1 MPAYAYTA
9 VGPAGAP
16 ESGVVEAAGRP
27 EALRALAARG
37 LRPTSLRE
45 EGAPAAAGKG
55 PDRRLGPSLQLPFLE
70 ALDDLV
76 RGGLSAGEAV
86 RLLSQRLQ
94 PGPLRDLC
102 AAIWARLGEGLA
114 LSAALGAFPR
124 VFDSHAVNLVA
135 AGEATGNLQGVLG
148 RLIRHYAEQRE
159 FRQRLVAAMLYPAVM
174 VVAASA
180 VTAFLILFLLPR
192 LEPLLASLGGELPWA
207 TRLLVGLAEAAMV
220 AAPLGLLAAL
230 VAAAAVRR
238 WRRTDAGRE
247 ASDAMLL
254 RVPVAGA
261 LSLRLSVLNF
271 CETLASLIENGITL
285 AQALRM
291 AERSAPNRALRRRL
305 RAATD
310 RVLEGEALSR
320 ALGRTGAFP
329 GLLLDRITVAEQTGN
344 LAPGLRDVARSY
356 RADLDRWLAALT
368 KGFAAALLGGV
379 FALVALIAFA
389 IVSAV
394 FAASG
399 NLRF

>member
-1 MPAYAYTA
+1 MPAFTYT
-9 VGPAGAP
+9 GTDAGGVAATGSI
-16 ESGVVEAAGRP
+16 EASGRS
-27 EALRALAARG
+27 EALRQLAARG
-37 LRPTSLRE
+37 IRPSSLRE
-45 EGAPAAAGKG
+45 AGATPQGTKLNEAQLSS
-55 PDRRLGPSLQLPFLE
+55 RLQLPFLE

-94 PGPLRDLC
+94 PGPLRQLC
-102 AAIWARLGEGLA
+102 LAVWSRLGEGLS
-114 LSAALGAFPR
+114 LSAAMASLPR
-124 VFDSHAVNLVA
+124 VFEGHTVHLVA
-135 AGEATGNLQGVLG
+135 AGEATGSLQGVLE
-148 RLIRHYAEQRE
+148 RLIRYFTERRE
-159 FRQRLVAAMLYPAVM
+159 FRQKLVAAMLYPAVM
-174 VVAASA
+174 SIAAVA

-192 LEPLLASLGGELPWA
+192 LEPLLASLGGEMPAA
-207 TRLLVGLAEAAMV
+207 TKFLVGMAEVAMF
-220 AAPLGLLAAL
+220 AAPLILLATGIGFL
-230 VAAAAVRR
+230 GLKR
-238 WRRTDAGRE
+238 WRQTEAGRE
-247 ASDAMLL
+247 AADAALL
-254 RVPVAGA
+254 RLPIAGA
-261 LSLRLSVLNF
+261 LSTRLSVLNF
-271 CETLASLIENGITL
+271 CETLASLLENGITL

-291 AERSAPNRALRRRL
+291 AEKSAPNRALRRRF

-320 ALGRTGAFP
+320 SLGRTGVFP
-329 GLLLDRITVAEQTGN
+329 GLLLDRVTVAEQTGN

-356 RADLDRWLAALT
+356 RAELDRWLAALT

>member
-45 EGAPAAAGKG
+45 EGAAAAAGKG
-55 PDRRLGPSLQLPFLE
+55 ADRRLGSALQLPFLE

-124 VFDSHAVNLVA
+124 VFDSHAVNLIA

-220 AAPLGLLAAL
+220 AAPLALLATL

-247 ASDAMLL
+247 AADAMLL

-368 KGFAAALLGGV
+368 KGVAAALLGGV

>member
-1 MPAYAYTA
+1 MPAFAYTG
-9 VGPAGAP
+9 VGPGGAP
-16 ESGVVEAAGRP
+16 ENGSLEASGRA
-27 EALRALAARG
+27 EALRQLAARG
-37 LRPTSLRE
+37 VRVTGLRE
-45 EGAPAAAGKG
+45 AGAPAKATRGSDA
-55 PDRRLGPSLQLPFLE
+55 RLSAQLQLPFLE

-102 AAIWARLGEGLA
+102 TAVWARLGEGLS
-114 LSAALGAFPR
+114 LSAAMAAQPR

-135 AGEATGNLQGVLG
+135 AGEATGSLQGVLG

-159 FRQRLVAAMLYPAVM
+159 FRQRLLAALLYPAVM

-192 LEPLLASLGGELPWA
+192 LEPLLASLGGELPVA
-207 TRLLVGLAEAAMV
+207 TRFLVGAAKVAMV
-220 AAPLGLLAAL
+220 GAPVALLAAL
-230 VAAAAVRR
+230 LGWGWVRR
-238 WRRTDAGRE
+238 WRRTETGRE
-247 ASDAMLL
+247 AADTLLL
-254 RVPVAGA
+254 RLPVAGA

-271 CETLASLIENGITL
+271 CETLASLLENGITL

-291 AERSAPNRALRRRL
+291 AEKSAPNRALRRRL
-305 RAATD
+305 RSATD
-310 RVLEGEALSR
+310 RVLEGEPLSR
-320 ALGRTGAFP
+320 SLGRTGAFP

-368 KGFAAALLGGV
+368 KGFAAVLLAGV

-399 NLRF
+399 NMRF